1 MKKGLWK
8 YLFFTGVLCAL
19 AGAGAWQV
27 SAEEGQIP
35 ETQSADIYE
44 EVINC
49 GENDEWLGIKHEDQ
63 TMTVVGRRHL
73 DWAEDKTIE
82 IPAEIEGFEVT
93 DVREAPYGSIYSGSG
108 FYVFSPEVIET
119 IKFPDTV
126 VYIEDGIFSEFP
138 NLHTVYLPDNGYGGN
153 TVFDTFEGC
162 TAIETVYTSAETMHS
177 SALQNSVKT
186 INYYE
191 GTETIKDGGFS
202 QLTAIHLPASVQSFG
217 WEESPNLSVLN
228 SEKAIEDIQIT
239 STYECPRLC
248 IPVNAGKTGDIS
260 YSDYSNSGITSFT
273 ADGSQLGYVAKSSFL
288 NCPNL
293 ESISITNNSSFFTED
308 GALWWKDENGHR
320 DLFVYPAGRSY
331 AGNYNIPENTHCI
344 YLSAFD
350 SCSFTS
356 YTFPENLDPAFYFD
370 SYADAWSGDYLFE
383 GMDVTVRVVPGS
395 SMTRY
400 NPTREDLAEE
410 LGITAANVEYYYGNT
425 YRITYNLNG
434 GVNAAGN
441 PDSYQAGRTVTLQ
454 SPSKTGSVFVGWLRS
469 DVPDEYC
476 SNTER
481 NEYFKDLTFTAVWSE
496 TLPYPDVQ
504 KNAWYYDYVKYV
516 FEKGLMTGKDDGTF
530 APGENLARA
539 QFALI
544 LYRMEGEPAVDS
556 HTDFP
561 DVPVSI
567 WYSDAVAWAAQ
578 NGIVTGYSDTG
589 CFGPND
595 PINREQMAT
604 MMYRYA
610 KYKGYDTS
618 ADGDLS
624 GYPDAASVNAFA
636 REGMSWCTDNKII
649 TGDNGRLN
657 PQNSTNR
664 AECATIISRFSE
676 LKEH

>member
-1 MKKGLWK
+1 M
-8 YLFFTGVLCAL
+8 
-19 AGAGAWQV
+19 
-27 SAEEGQIP
+27 
-35 ETQSADIYE
+35 
-44 EVINC
+44 
-49 GENDEWLGIKHEDQ
+49 
-63 TMTVVGRRHL
+63 
-73 DWAEDKTIE
+73 
-82 IPAEIEGFEVT
+82 
-93 DVREAPYGSIYSGSG
+93 
-108 FYVFSPEVIET
+108 
-119 IKFPDTV
+119 
-126 VYIEDGIFSEFP
+126 
-138 NLHTVYLPDNGYGGN
+138 
-153 TVFDTFEGC
+153 
-162 TAIETVYTSAETMHS
+162 
-177 SALQNSVKT
+177 
-186 INYYE
+186 
-191 GTETIKDGGFS
+191 
-202 QLTAIHLPASVQSFG
+202 
-217 WEESPNLSVLN
+217 
-228 SEKAIEDIQIT
+228 
-239 STYECPRLC
+239 
-248 IPVNAGKTGDIS
+248 
-260 YSDYSNSGITSFT
+260 
-273 ADGSQLGYVAKSSFL
+273 
-288 NCPNL
+288 
-293 ESISITNNSSFFTED
+293 
-308 GALWWKDENGHR
+308 
-320 DLFVYPAGRSY
+320 
-331 AGNYNIPENTHCI
+331 
-344 YLSAFD
+344 
-350 SCSFTS
+350 
-356 YTFPENLDPAFYFD
+356 
-370 SYADAWSGDYLFE
+370 
-383 GMDVTVRVVPGS
+383 
-395 SMTRY
+395 
-400 NPTREDLAEE
+400 
-410 LGITAANVEYYYGNT
+410 
-425 YRITYNLNG
+425 
-434 GVNAAGN
+434 
-441 PDSYQAGRTVTLQ
+441 
-454 SPSKTGSVFVGWLRS
+454 GWLRS

-530 APGENLARA
+530 APGENLVCA